1 MVFQELRNKLLQ
13 KAITGQLVPQLDS
26 EPMVEQL
33 GPAPK
38 PEEVPFAIPDKWKWV
53 YLGGFINIIS
63 GTSYTS
69 TDVAV
74 ESNSCDRIR
83 VIRGGN
89 VGENGE
95 IFFLEDDVYVQN
107 TLSDS
112 NKQIKE
118 GDVVI
123 VASTGSAN
131 AIGRPSFALT
141 DLDCQIGAFLRI
153 IRLKTDQQL
162 IPEFLHIFFRSSL
175 YRKAIQTLASGSVI
189 RNIKK
194 QHLAGLLLP
203 LPPVTEQQRIVVK
216 LKPLLE
222 ELDAMERAY
231 TELSGPMYA
240 HFKDLILQKA
250 ISGKLVPQL
259 DSEPA
264 VEQLGPAPKAEEV
277 PFAIPEKW
285 KWVALED
292 LFQFVDY
299 RGKTPIKS
307 ASGVRLITSSNVR
320 RGYLDHTRCEYI
332 SIDEYQ
338 SRQSRGVSHKGDIL
352 FTTEAPLGNVA
363 LADLDVFS
371 VGQRVITLKSK
382 GLALNECFVWFLLSN
397 YFQTEILKQATG
409 STVQGIKAARLKKLV
424 LPLPP
429 IEEQKRIAARINKL
443 FAEADKL
450 LALKE
455 LSL

>member
-1 MVFQELRNKLLQ
+1 MFKPLRDKILEL
-13 KAITGQLVPQLDS
+13 AITGKLVPQLES
-26 EPMVEQL
+26 EPDVEQI
-33 GPAPK
+33 GPAPAED
-38 PEEVPFAIPDKWKWV
+38 EEPFALPKKWKWV
-53 YLGGFINIIS
+53 RLGLLGSWKSGQTPKRTEQSYWVSGSIS
-63 GTSYTS
+63 WLKTGELNDGVISFS
-69 TDVAV
+69 EEKISQKAV
-74 ESNSCDRIR
+74 DDLNIR
-83 VIRGGN
+83 VNPVDSVLIAMYGATAGRLGVLSTPCATN
-89 VGENGE
+89 QACCACIVDTQLLVNW
-95 IFFLEDDVYVQN
+95 FLFYVLLAFRAELIGMATGTAQSN
-107 TLSDS
+107 LS
-112 NKQIKE
+112 KE
-118 GDVVI
+118 KI
-123 VASTGSAN
+123 E
-131 AIGRPSFALT
+131 ALW
-141 DLDCQIGAFLRI
+141 F
-153 IRLKTDQQL
+153 
-162 IPEFLHIFFRSSL
+162 
-175 YRKAIQTLASGSVI
+175 
-189 RNIKK
+189 
-194 QHLAGLLLP
+194 P
-203 LPPVTEQQRIVVK
+203 LPPLEEQRRIVAK
-216 LKPLLE
+216 LDDIMGNLE
-222 ELDAMERAY
+222 RMDQAY
-231 TELSGPMYA
+231 TELSGPMLK
-240 HFKDLILQKA
+240 HFKNLVLQQA
-250 ISGKLVPQL
+250 ISGQLVPQL

-264 VEQLGPAPKAEEV
+264 VEQLGPAPKPEEV

-320 RGYLDHTRCEYI
+320 KGYLDHTRCEYI

-450 LALKE
+450 LEWQQFA
-455 LSL
+455 

>member
-1 MVFQELRNKLLQ
+1 MFKPLRDKILEL
-13 KAITGQLVPQLDS
+13 AITGKLVPQLDS
-26 EPMVEQL
+26 EPAVEQI
-33 GPAPK
+33 GPAPAQD
-38 PEEVPFAIPDKWKWV
+38 EVPFELPNNWKLV
-53 YLGGFINIIS
+53 YLSEIATLINGRAYSKNELLEKREGLTPIVRVGNFFTNSKYFYSDLKLDEKNYCEKGDLLFAWSASFGPKLWDGPRSIFHYHIWKVLCS
-63 GTSYTS
+63 QHVDKLWLFYWFWAKTQELKDASHGTTMVHI
-69 TDVAV
+69 TKAFM
-74 ESNSCDRIR
+74 ESN
-83 VIRGGN
+83 V
-89 VGENGE
+89 VALPP
-95 IFFLEDDVYVQN
+95 LEEQHR
-107 TLSDS
+107 
-112 NKQIKE
+112 
-118 GDVVI
+118 I
-123 VASTGSAN
+123 VAK
-131 AIGRPSFALT
+131 
-141 DLDCQIGAFLRI
+141 LDDIMGNLERM
-153 IRLKTDQQL
+153 DQ
-162 IPEFLHIFFRSSL
+162 
-175 YRKAIQTLASGSVI
+175 
-189 RNIKK
+189 
-194 QHLAGLLLP
+194 
-203 LPPVTEQQRIVVK
+203 
-216 LKPLLE
+216 
-222 ELDAMERAY
+222 AY
-231 TELSGPMYA
+231 TELSGPMLK
-240 HFKDLILQKA
+240 HFKNLVLQQA
-250 ISGKLVPQL
+250 ISGQLVPQL

-264 VEQLGPAPKAEEV
+264 VEQLGPAPKPEEV

-320 RGYLDHTRCEYI
+320 KGYLDHTRCEYI

-429 IEEQKRIAARINKL
+429 IEEQRRIVARIEEL
-443 FAEADKL
+443 FGDVDKL
-450 LALKE
+450 LEWQQFA
-455 LSL
+455 

>member
-1 MVFQELRNKLLQ
+1 MFKPLRDKILEL
-13 KAITGQLVPQLDS
+13 AITGKLVPQLDS
-26 EPMVEQL
+26 EPAVEQI
-33 GPAPK
+33 GPAPAQD
-38 PEEVPFAIPDKWKWV
+38 EVPFELPNNWKLV
-53 YLGGFINIIS
+53 YLSEIATLINGRAYSKNELLEKREGLTPIVRVGNFFTNSKYFYSDLKLDEKNYCEKGDLLFAWSASFGPKLWDGPRSIFHYHIWKVLCS
-63 GTSYTS
+63 QHVDKLWLFYWFWAKTQELKDASHGTTMVHI
-69 TDVAV
+69 TKAFM
-74 ESNSCDRIR
+74 ESN
-83 VIRGGN
+83 V
-89 VGENGE
+89 VALPP
-95 IFFLEDDVYVQN
+95 LEEQRR
-107 TLSDS
+107 
-112 NKQIKE
+112 
-118 GDVVI
+118 I
-123 VASTGSAN
+123 VAK
-131 AIGRPSFALT
+131 
-141 DLDCQIGAFLRI
+141 LDDIMGNLERM
-153 IRLKTDQQL
+153 DQ
-162 IPEFLHIFFRSSL
+162 
-175 YRKAIQTLASGSVI
+175 
-189 RNIKK
+189 
-194 QHLAGLLLP
+194 
-203 LPPVTEQQRIVVK
+203 
-216 LKPLLE
+216 
-222 ELDAMERAY
+222 AY
-231 TELSGPMYA
+231 TELSGPMLK
-240 HFKDLILQKA
+240 HFKNLVLQQA
-250 ISGKLVPQL
+250 ISGQLVPQL

-264 VEQLGPAPKAEEV
+264 VEQLGPAPKPEEV

-320 RGYLDHTRCEYI
+320 KGYLDHTRCEYI

>member
-1 MVFQELRNKLLQ
+1 MFKPLRDKILEL
-13 KAITGQLVPQLDS
+13 AITGKLVPQLDS
-26 EPMVEQL
+26 EPAVEQI
-33 GPAPK
+33 GPAPAK
-38 PEEVPFAIPDKWKWV
+38 DEEPFALPEKWKWV
-53 YLGGFINIIS
+53 RFKFTVDCLDYKRVPVKQADRDKQAKIYDYYGATGVIDKVADFIFDGRFLLIGEDGANLISKVKNNAFIANGKYWVNNHAHVFADNGVASLDYLAHFINAIS
-63 GTSYTS
+63 LEPYLTYSAQPKLTQGKLLS
-69 TDVAV
+69 
-74 ESNSCDRIR
+74 
-83 VIRGGN
+83 
-89 VGENGE
+89 
-95 IFFLEDDVYVQN
+95 IFV
-107 TLSDS
+107 
-112 NKQIKE
+112 
-118 GDVVI
+118 
-123 VASTGSAN
+123 
-131 AIGRPSFALT
+131 
-141 DLDCQIGAFLRI
+141 
-153 IRLKTDQQL
+153 
-162 IPEFLHIFFRSSL
+162 
-175 YRKAIQTLASGSVI
+175 
-189 RNIKK
+189 
-194 QHLAGLLLP
+194 P
-203 LPPVTEQQRIVVK
+203 LPPLEEQRRIVAK
-216 LKPLLE
+216 LDDIMGNLE
-222 ELDAMERAY
+222 RMDQAY
-231 TELSGPMYA
+231 TELSGPMLK
-240 HFKDLILQKA
+240 HFKNLVLQQA
-250 ISGKLVPQL
+250 ISGQLVPQL

-264 VEQLGPAPKAEEV
+264 VEQLGPAHKPEEV

-320 RGYLDHTRCEYI
+320 KGYLDHTRCEYI

-450 LALKE
+450 LEWQQFA
-455 LSL
+455 

>member
-1 MVFQELRNKLLQ
+1 MFKPLRDKILEL
-13 KAITGQLVPQLDS
+13 AITGKLVPQLDS
-26 EPMVEQL
+26 EPAVEQI
-33 GPAPK
+33 GPAPAK
-38 PEEVPFAIPDKWKWV
+38 DEEPFALPEKWKWGR
-53 YLGGFINIIS
+53 LGALLQFNLTTKVTPEQIPPQSWLLG
-63 GTSYTS
+63 
-69 TDVAV
+69 
-74 ESNSCDRIR
+74 
-83 VIRGGN
+83 
-89 VGENGE
+89 
-95 IFFLEDDVYVQN
+95 LEDIEQGGRLLYKRHDWSQVSSTKSVF
-107 TLSDS
+107 
-112 NKQIKE
+112 KA
-118 GDVVI
+118 GDVLYCKMNPHLNKVIIADEDGFCSTEMLVFDTSKANAPLIAGYLLYFLRSPFFVNFASTHSHGLMPRLGPKMCQQALMPVPPLEEQRRI
-123 VASTGSAN
+123 VAK
-131 AIGRPSFALT
+131 
-141 DLDCQIGAFLRI
+141 LDDIMGNLERM
-153 IRLKTDQQL
+153 DQ
-162 IPEFLHIFFRSSL
+162 
-175 YRKAIQTLASGSVI
+175 
-189 RNIKK
+189 
-194 QHLAGLLLP
+194 
-203 LPPVTEQQRIVVK
+203 
-216 LKPLLE
+216 
-222 ELDAMERAY
+222 AY
-231 TELSGPMYA
+231 TELSGPMLK
-240 HFKDLILQKA
+240 HFKNLVLQQA
-250 ISGKLVPQL
+250 ISGQLVPQL

-264 VEQLGPAPKAEEV
+264 VEQLGPAHKPEEV

-320 RGYLDHTRCEYI
+320 KGYLDHTRCEYI

-450 LALKE
+450 LEWQQFA
-455 LSL
+455 